1 MTRKRGGMGAS
12 GWGKE
17 QTAAALAPRLVP
29 QRRQR
34 EAPTRTAAAAWACLA
49 VWVSAVV
56 VADTDR
62 ERHRQGRQ
70 LRPGPAVWVP
80 ALLKVAEG
88 ECVLRAAAVV
98 GEGGGEDQGAPGRAA
113 RSRDEA
119 ATLGA
124 LPTRCTQPGAPST
137 GAQGKER
144 RAARAG
150 GELGPARARGRAGEA
165 RGRRWKRRGGPP
177 DAESE
182 REARGRTADR
192 RDHTRGSPHPT
203 APSRGAVSCLA
214 SSTRAGHKW
223 YPIHPL
229 G

>member
-1 MTRKRGGMGAS
+1 M
-12 GWGKE
+12 
-17 QTAAALAPRLVP
+17 
-29 QRRQR
+29 
-34 EAPTRTAAAAWACLA
+34 
-49 VWVSAVV
+49 V

-124 LPTRCTQPGAPST
+124 FPTRCTQPGAPTT

-182 REARGRTADR
+182 RGGEGADGGQEGPHSWQSASHRPLARG
-192 RDHTRGSPHPT
+192 
-203 APSRGAVSCLA
+203 VSCLA
-214 SSTRAGHKW
+214 SSTRAGRKW